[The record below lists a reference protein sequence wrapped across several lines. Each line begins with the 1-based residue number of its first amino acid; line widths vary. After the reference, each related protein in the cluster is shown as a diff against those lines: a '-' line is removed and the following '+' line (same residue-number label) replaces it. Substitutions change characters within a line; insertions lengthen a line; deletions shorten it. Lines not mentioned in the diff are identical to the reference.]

1 MASSVSNMSQNPAD
15 QGTYTYPVQR
25 QLPPSTQ
32 TIVINPPQS
41 LPQATPTSYDNFS
54 TPTAYRPSTD
64 AFIGQEVVPQLKN
77 ARATISQF
85 SQYAPSM
92 VTSSSIPGY
101 PGSMSGV
108 AASSPESSYV
118 PQDGAEAGSR

>member
-1 MASSVSNMSQNPAD
+1 MQNQVPNMTQNPPDA
-15 QGTYTYPVQR
+15 GTYSYAPQA

-32 TIVINPPQS
+32 TIVINPPQN
-41 LPQATPTSYDNFS
+41 QPTDDFAA
-54 TPTAYRPSTD
+54 PTAYRPSTD
-64 AFIGQEVVPQLKN
+64 RFIGQELVPQAKN

-92 VTSSSIPGY
+92 VTSSSIPSY

-108 AASSPESSYV
+108 AASMPGPTYA
-118 PQDGAEAGSR
+118 PRDGSEAGSR